1 MKIAVMG
8 SGGVGGFYG
17 ARLAKGGADVT
28 FIARGAH
35 LEAMRARGLRV
46 ESPLIGDFVLPEVK
60 VTDDPAS
67 IGPVDL
73 VFITV
78 KSYAL
83 TDAARAI
90 GPLIGKG
97 TVVIPLLN
105 GVDIAARIKDIVGA
119 EHLMGGV
126 VYVLAAIAEPGVIR
140 HVTADRLVFGELGGG
155 PSERGRA
162 IEAVIKAAGVP
173 GEFSADIQK
182 EIWNKFIFLSAIAGM
197 TSVTRSPAGV
207 VREDPDLRQLLIGC
221 MRELEALARQQGIAV
236 EAGICEKH
244 LAFLDQVP
252 PQTKPSM
259 LLDLEQGRKLE
270 VEALNGAA
278 ARLGE
283 ELGVPTPINRFIYAV
298 LKPHADGTP

>member
-60 VTDDPAS
+60 ATDDPAS
-67 IGPVDL
+67 IGPVDVVL
-73 VFITV
+73 ITV

-90 GPLIGKG
+90 VPLIGEH

-105 GVDIAARIKDIVGA
+105 GVDIAERINEIVGA
-119 EHLMGGV
+119 GHLMGGV

-140 HVTADRLVFGELGGG
+140 HFNADRLVFGELDGG
-155 PSERGRA
+155 PSERGQA
-162 IEAVIKAAGVP
+162 IEAVMKAAGVP
-173 GEFSADIQK
+173 GEFSTDIQK
-182 EIWNKFIFLSAIAGM
+182 EIWNKFIFLSALAGI

-207 VREDPDLRQLLIGC
+207 VREDPDIRRLLIAC
-221 MRELEALARQQGIAV
+221 MQESVALSRELGIAI
-236 EAGICEKH
+236 EEEGWKKH
-244 LAFLDQVP
+244 LELIDSLP
-252 PQTKPSM
+252 PQGKPSM

-270 VEALNGAA
+270 VEALNGTA

-283 ELGVPTPINRFIYAV
+283 KLGIPTPVNRFIYAV
-298 LKPHADGTP
+298 LKPHANGTP